1 MLVLIS
7 ALLLGLMGS
16 FHCAGMCGPIAIAL
30 PLHGN
35 RLPQKIYGG
44 VLYNLGRTLTYGVM
58 GAVFGLLGQGVK
70 MIGFQQKVSII
81 MGAIMIISV
90 FFPSIFKNQY
100 SANKSWISWV
110 GKLKSAIAG
119 MFAIRSF
126 SSLFFIGLANGLLPC
141 GLVYI
146 AIAGAIGTGEVV
158 YGSLY
163 MLMFGL
169 GTIPMMLSI
178 AIAGNVL
185 SLAIRK
191 KINRLIPAL
200 VVVVGVFFILRGL
213 SLGIPFLSPPKEKIE
228 KKFEKSLEK
237 EQSLFQQTLISDCYS
252 IYA

>member
-1 MLVLIS
+1 MALILS
-7 ALLLGLMGS
+7 AFVLGLLGS

-58 GAVFGLLGQGVK
+58 GAVFGLLGQGVR

-90 FFPSIFKNQY
+90 FFPSFFKNQY
-100 SANKSWISWV
+100 NTENSWISVV
-110 GKLKSAIAG
+110 GKLKSAIVR

-178 AIAGNVL
+178 AIAGNIL
-185 SLAIRK
+185 SVAIRK
-191 KINRLIPAL
+191 KINRLMPFL
-200 VVVVGVFFILRGL
+200 VVIVGVFFILRGL

-228 KKFEKSLEK
+228 KKFEKSLEH
-237 EQSLFQQTLISDCYS
+237 EQSLIQQTSIDNCYS
-252 IYA
+252 FYS

>member
-1 MLVLIS
+1 MALLIS
-7 ALLLGLMGS
+7 ALVLGLLGS

-44 VLYNLGRTLTYGVM
+44 ILYNLGRTLTYGVM

-70 MIGFQQKVSII
+70 LIGFQQKVSVI

-90 FFPSIFKNQY
+90 FFPSLFKNQY
-100 SANKSWISWV
+100 SNEKSWISWV
-110 GKLKSAIAG
+110 GKLKSAIAR

-158 YGSLY
+158 HGSLY

-178 AIAGNVL
+178 AIAGNVI

-191 KINRLIPAL
+191 KINKLMPVL
-200 VVVVGVFFILRGL
+200 VVVVGIFFILRGL

-228 KKFEKSLEK
+228 KKFEKSLKK
-237 EQSLFQQTLISDCYS
+237 EQSLFQQSSIGDCYS
-252 IYA
+252 FYA

>member
-30 PLHGN
+30 PLHGT

-44 VLYNLGRTLTYGVM
+44 VLYNLGRTLTYGLM
-58 GAVFGLLGQGVK
+58 GAVFGLLGQGFK
-70 MIGFQQKVSII
+70 MIGFQQKVSVL
-81 MGAIMIISV
+81 MGGIMIISV
-90 FFPSIFKNQY
+90 LFPSLFKNQY
-100 SANKSWISWV
+100 SIDKSWMSWV
-110 GKLKSAIAG
+110 GKLKSAIVR
-119 MFAIRSF
+119 MFAIKSF

-191 KINRLIPAL
+191 KINRLMPVL
-200 VVVVGVFFILRGL
+200 VVVVGTFFILRGL

-237 EQSLFQQTLISDCYS
+237 EQSLYRQSPIGNCF
-252 IYA
+252 YA